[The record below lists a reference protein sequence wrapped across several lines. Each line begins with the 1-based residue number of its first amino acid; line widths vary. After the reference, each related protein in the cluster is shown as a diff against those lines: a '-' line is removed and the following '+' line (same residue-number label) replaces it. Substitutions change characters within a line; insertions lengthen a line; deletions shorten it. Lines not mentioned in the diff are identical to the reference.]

1 MVVSRRGFAKLAG
14 IGAASLA
21 FGGVL
26 SACSNDDSSG
36 SEDAAHGAGSGSA
49 QVPDQVIVAMPTTSE
64 PAAGFDPLV
73 AWGCGEHVHEPLI
86 QSTLVTTDAELGFK
100 NDLATSYG
108 VSVDGLTWT
117 FGIRSDVRFSDGRPL
132 TARDVAF
139 TINGIANSDASEC
152 DLSMVKEAIAADDVT
167 VEIHLS
173 KPFNA
178 FLYTLAVVG
187 IVPEHAYGSDY
198 GANPIGSGRYVLE
211 QWDRGQQAIFVANPD
226 YYGEA
231 PKMQR
236 VVAVFMSE
244 DAALAAVKSGQV
256 DVAYTAATFAA
267 SQPAGYDLLTCASV
281 DSRGI
286 SLPVVPAGATKREA
300 GVDYAAGNDVT
311 CDVAVRRAIN
321 CGIDRATMISHVL
334 NGYGREAFSVG
345 DGLPWSSS
353 DMRCETDKDAAAE
366 LLAQAGWQPAADGVR
381 EKDGVRASFDLYY
394 AAGDSVRQALAAEF
408 ADQMSELG
416 LEVNIKG
423 ASWDD
428 IYPHQFSAPVL
439 WGWGANSPME
449 LYNLHHSEGTG
460 NYACIQN
467 LAVDAHFDAALAAP
481 SVEES
486 FAQWQQAQWDGEA
499 GIAPQG
505 EAPWVWLA
513 NVDHLYFVRENLL
526 VADQKPHPHGHGWS
540 LVNNVDQWAW
550 A

>member
-14 IGAASLA
+14 VGAASLA

-26 SACSNDDSSG
+26 SACSNGGADG
-36 SEDAAHGAGSGSA
+36 SEGAVPDAGSGST
-49 QVPDQVIVAMPTTSE
+49 QTSDQVIVAMPTTSE
-64 PAAGFDPLV
+64 PAAGFDPLI

-86 QSTLVTTDAELGFK
+86 QSTLITTDADLGFK
-100 NDLATSYG
+100 NDLATSYEA
-108 VSVDGLTWT
+108 SADGLTWT
-117 FGIRSDVRFSDGRPL
+117 FGIRNDVRFSDGQLL

-139 TINGIANSDASEC
+139 TINGIVNSDASEC
-152 DLSMVKEAIAADDVT
+152 DLSMVKEAVATDDAT
-167 VEIHLS
+167 VEIRLG

-178 FLYTLAVVG
+178 LLYTLAVVG

-236 VVAVFMSE
+236 VVVVFMAE
-244 DAALAAVKSGQV
+244 DAALAAAKSGQV

-267 SQPAGYDLLTCASV
+267 SQPAGYDLLTCESV

-321 CGIDRATMISHVL
+321 CGIDRTAMISHVL
-334 NGYGREAFSVG
+334 NGYGQEAFSVG

-353 DMRCETDKDAAAE
+353 DMRCETDKDVAAE

-381 EKDGVRASFDLYY
+381 EKGGVRASFDLYY

-408 ADQMSELG
+408 AEQMSELG

-460 NYACIQN
+460 NYACMQN
-467 LAVDAHFDAALAAP
+467 PAVDAHFDAALAAP

-505 EAPWVWLA
+505 DAPWVWLA